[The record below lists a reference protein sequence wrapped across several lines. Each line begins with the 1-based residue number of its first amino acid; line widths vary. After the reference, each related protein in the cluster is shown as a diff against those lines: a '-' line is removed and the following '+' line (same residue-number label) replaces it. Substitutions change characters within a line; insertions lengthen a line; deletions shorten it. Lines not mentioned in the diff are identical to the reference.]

1 MNYEYRVREGNE
13 FGEVIVNF
21 YNLGFWNLL
30 VIVNRIFVYGWL
42 YLIDVWVVDVVGNVG
57 EIFISYL
64 VIVDMILLRGFY
76 CKEIIEE
83 YVNISV

>member
-1 MNYEYRVREGNE
+1 M
-13 FGEVIVNF
+13 FVIEN
-21 YNLGFWNLL
+21 
-30 VIVNRIFVYGWL
+30 IIFVYGWL

-64 VIVDMILLRGFY
+64 VIVDMILLIWFY